1 MRLGD
6 MAAILYIDICR
17 NKYCVT
23 GHKQVKPT
31 QSILCWFQIAPFRAD
46 SGSLYG
52 RYHL

>member
-6 MAAILYIDICR
+6 MAAILYIDLCR

-31 QSILCWFQIAPFRAD
+31 QSILLGFEYQQSFAI
-46 SGSLYG
+46 
-52 RYHL
+52 